1 MHPAYGFVSVLLG
14 AALFGVAGALLA
26 VPVGA
31 MALALTQ
38 TYVKRHELAEEEPV
52 TSPDPPE
59 PATT

>member
-1 MHPAYGFVSVLLG
+1 M
-14 AALFGVAGALLA
+14 LA

-38 TYVKRHELAEEEPV
+38 TYVKRHELAEDESV
-52 TSPDPPE
+52 TSADPPE